1 MTCEVCPRPGG
12 SNPPAPSVKKEPPL
26 GRPLSPGVA
35 DSAAA
40 ALFQVCGPVFVL
52 ERKQAPRYH
61 PEYSDDLGGRRAHP
75 GNYHLGRDF
84 ALQPHETGGVRDDEG
99 VACDQLPLDAL
110 ERGLSEFGPK
120 VVLRLHPLDHALG
133 LGRLGSPF
141 PLLARAFDPDL
152 V

>member
-1 MTCEVCPRPGG
+1 MISAVV
-12 SNPPAPSVKKEPPL
+12 APIQEIITSV
-26 GRPLSPGVA
+26 GISRCS
-35 DSAAA
+35 
-40 ALFQVCGPVFVL
+40 
-52 ERKQAPRYH
+52 H
-61 PEYSDDLGGRRAHP
+61 MRRA
-75 GNYHLGRDF
+75 
-84 ALQPHETGGVRDDEG
+84 DEG

>member
-1 MTCEVCPRPGG
+1 MT
-12 SNPPAPSVKKEPPL
+12 
-26 GRPLSPGVA
+26 

-40 ALFQVCGPVFVL
+40 ALFQVCGSVFVP
-52 ERKQAPRYH
+52 EREQASRYH

-84 ALQPHETGGVRDDEG
+84 ALQPHEMGGVRDDEG
-99 VACDQLPLDAL
+99 VAYDQLPLDAL

-120 VVLRLHPLDHALG
+120 VVLRLHTLDHALS
-133 LGRLGSPF
+133 LGSLGSPF
-141 PLLARAFDPDL
+141 PLLARALDPSL

>member
-1 MTCEVCPRPGG
+1 MISAVV
-12 SNPPAPSVKKEPPL
+12 APIQEIITSV
-26 GRPLSPGVA
+26 GISRCS
-35 DSAAA
+35 
-40 ALFQVCGPVFVL
+40 
-52 ERKQAPRYH
+52 H
-61 PEYSDDLGGRRAHP
+61 MRRAV
-75 GNYHLGRDF
+75 Y
-84 ALQPHETGGVRDDEG
+84 ATTEG

>member
-40 ALFQVCGPVFVL
+40 TLFQVCGPVFVL

-120 VVLRLHPLDHALG
+120 VVLRLHPLYHALG